1 MNAPRSGVVLR
12 PLGRSGRMVS
22 NLGLGCA
29 SYWAKKQFSE
39 RRAQTVL
46 GAALDA
52 GINLLDTGA
61 SYAGGH
67 AEIRLSRLLRAM
79 GATPE
84 ELLIGT
90 KVGTVSDA
98 QGRLV
103 KDFSRT
109 GIVNQVDQSLERL
122 GLERIPLLQLH
133 GPEPADLSDE
143 LLTALEH
150 LKTQG
155 KVELLGINGHDAV
168 IRHSIGLKPFDVLMP
183 FISVL
188 RPSAARLA
196 GQAAETGQGVLA
208 AGPLARML
216 FAPPL
221 AHWMMRP
228 SGWWYLARALRHPSD
243 SNRKKMRRLR
253 SILRHPEWTPAQL
266 AIAWVLEQ
274 PGIESAVF
282 GTTQAVHVKQLVEAA
297 ARPLPQAVREALDR
311 FHAGFQPVSFGNE
324 GA

>member
-1 MNAPRSGVVLR
+1 MNAPASSIVLR
-12 PLGRSGRMVS
+12 PLGNSGRMVS
-22 NLGLGCA
+22 SLGLGCA

-39 RRAQTVL
+39 QRARAVL

-61 SYAGGH
+61 SYAAGH
-67 AEIRLSRLLRAM
+67 AERRLSRSLRAL
-79 GATPE
+79 GAMPE

-90 KVGTVSDA
+90 KVGTIINA
-98 QGRLV
+98 RGRPV

-109 GIVNQVDQSLERL
+109 GILDQVDQSLERL

-143 LLTALEH
+143 LLTTLDH

-155 KVELLGINGHDAV
+155 KVELLGINGHDPV

-188 RPSAARLA
+188 KPDAVRWAE
-196 GQAAETGQGVLA
+196 QAAETGQGVLA

-221 AHWMMRP
+221 THWIMRP
-228 SGWWYLARALRHPSD
+228 SGWWYLARALRHSSD
-243 SNRKKMRRLR
+243 SDWKKMRRLR
-253 SILRHPEWTPAQL
+253 SILQHSGWTPAQL

-274 PGIESAVF
+274 PGVSAAVF
-282 GTTQAVHVKQLVEAA
+282 GTTRVLHVEQLVEAA
-297 ARPLPQAVREALDR
+297 ARRLSDEIREALDR
-311 FHAGFQPVSFGNE
+311 FHAEIQPDAFE
-324 GA
+324 GERA